1 MQAFPAGKAGG
12 YPQTLDYAGR
22 ATNYKHSSLLG
33 QFVKYVCKNVY
44 NIGSWDLYYKTFYV
58 RNLRIFVMSYS
69 VCPWQAFPAFV
80 GETESLPKSGAP
92 ERCLNWVGS
101 GLTRKH

>member
-22 ATNYKHSSLLG
+22 PSKDKHGSLLG
-33 QFVKYVCKNVY
+33 QFVKYVCKKFS
-44 NIGSWDLYYKTFYV
+44 NIGSWGLYYKTFYG
-58 RNLRIFVMSYS
+58 RNLQIFVMSYS

-80 GETESLPKSGAP
+80 GEAESLP
-92 ERCLNWVGS
+92 
-101 GLTRKH
+101 